1 MRIGK
6 LCGGQVLYKYACRQ
20 SCDQA
25 IEGMNRETQ
34 PHVIV
39 EIGFDKALR
48 RTETVVT
55 EDSK

>member
-1 MRIGK
+1 MWGA
-6 LCGGQVLYKYACRQ
+6 GSVQVRLQAE

>member
-1 MRIGK
+1 MWRVDSV
-6 LCGGQVLYKYACRQ
+6 QVHLQLQAE

-25 IEGMNRETQ
+25 IEGMNGETQ
-34 PHVIV
+34 PYVIV